1 MATMKTI
8 SFSSSPSPH
17 LPPLLCVHLLPT
29 SNHLVD
35 CGSRAAVT
43 RDFDRQDF
51 IGDDSQFLTFMV
63 DDNDQE
69 LRSSSGTFFSL
80 YATAG
85 ALDRSAHYIFPIRDL
100 SEHSPPDTP
109 PLTHLKTIHTICMR
123 LNLMSWST
131 DSCFLLSS
139 PPNR

>member
-1 MATMKTI
+1 MK
-8 SFSSSPSPH
+8 
-17 LPPLLCVHLLPT
+17 LPANGDDENNLPLLISLLY
-29 SNHLVD
+29 SV
-35 CGSRAAVT
+35 SRAAVT

-51 IGDDSQFLTFMV
+51 IGDDSQFLTSMV

-69 LRSSSGTFFSL
+69 LGSSSGTFFSL

-85 ALDRSAHYIFPIRDL
+85 TIDRPAHYIFLIRDL
-100 SEHSPPDTP
+100 SELSPPDTP
-109 PLTHLKTIHTICMR
+109 PLTHLKMIHTICMR
-123 LNLMSWST
+123 LNFMSWST